1 MAQIAHPR
9 PVPRFSP
16 RRFYEKALDTYRGWG
31 TDDSIRTREWECQK
45 YVPEPN
51 ETFFRGVRV
60 AAPKDVIFRW
70 MCQLRVA
77 PYSYDWVDNAGR
89 ESPRILSPGA
99 ERLTVGQRTLII
111 FRIAEFED
119 GESITLRVAPHLA
132 LAVGRRHVHVQGA
145 RQRRRHVRPVPRAQ
159 RQLGAR
165 QAHGPRPGLFYIR
178 KFFFPWGELLM
189 VSKQLKT
196 LKKLAE
202 RQARSELAAT

>member
-60 AAPKDVIFRW
+60 AAPKEMIFRW

-89 ESPRILSPGA
+89 QSPRVPTPGA

-111 FRIAEFED
+111 FRIAEFTD
-119 GESITLRVAPHLA
+119 GESITLRVAPIWRWLWGDVTCTYKVLDNGDGTCGLYLA
-132 LAVGRRHVHVQGA
+132 LAASSVPGKIMRPTGSSTSASSSSRGA
-145 RQRRRHVRPVPRAQ
+145 
-159 RQLGAR
+159 
-165 QAHGPRPGLFYIR
+165 
-178 KFFFPWGELLM
+178 
-189 VSKQLKT
+189 S
-196 LKKLAE
+196 
-202 RQARSELAAT
+202 